1 MGCGVVPSI
10 GELDMWRALR
20 AEIVCWV
27 RFVTVI
33 NVFVLERKLGGRDR
47 DREKVPNASRKCPKV
62 RKCTSSYPFLVI
74 EYNYILKGL

>member
-33 NVFVLERKLGGRDR
+33 NACLCW
-47 DREKVPNASRKCPKV
+47 NASSEGAIVTGKKSQMPVENV
-62 RKCTSSYPFLVI
+62 RKSESALPVILSS
-74 EYNYILKGL
+74 

>member
-10 GELDMWRALR
+10 GERDMWRALR

-47 DREKVPNASRKCPKV
+47 DRKKSQMPVENV
-62 RKCTSSYPFLVI
+62 RKSESALPAILSS
-74 EYNYILKGL
+74 